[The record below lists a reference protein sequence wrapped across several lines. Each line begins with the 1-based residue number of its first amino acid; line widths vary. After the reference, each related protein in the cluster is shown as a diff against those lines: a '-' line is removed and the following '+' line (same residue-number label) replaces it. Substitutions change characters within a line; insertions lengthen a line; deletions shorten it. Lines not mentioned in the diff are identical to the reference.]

1 MTTPLLAVILYMELE
16 FQFRL
21 LVPEEEEGMNR
32 TESANKR
39 ADAVTNRTRLL
50 EAALVVF
57 AQSGL
62 DLEVN
67 DVASQAHVG
76 VGTLY
81 RHFGNREDLLRAIIN
96 AVVDDVLTQ
105 LRQAVPPSADDPRTA
120 LFALVSAGL
129 RVQQQYQS
137 VFSVVRD
144 PRLSKLFDRTY
155 RETRRMQ
162 LLDPVKSV
170 IERGIQRGSFRADL
184 DPELVAEI
192 IYGSFTGV
200 FENLGKRYSFADLE
214 QRLFQLFWT
223 MVAQEHP

>member
-1 MTTPLLAVILYMELE
+1 
-16 FQFRL
+16 
-21 LVPEEEEGMNR
+21 MNHA
-32 TESANKR
+32 EVSGKR
-39 ADAVTNRTRLL
+39 ADAVINRTRLL

-62 DLEVN
+62 DLEVH

-105 LRQAVPPSADDPRTA
+105 ICQAVQPHADDPRTA

-144 PRLSKLFDRTY
+144 SRLTKLFDRTY
-155 RETRRMQ
+155 RETRRTQ
-162 LLDPVKSV
+162 LLDPIKGV
-170 IERGIQRGSFRADL
+170 IERGIQRGIFREGL

-192 IYGSFTGV
+192 IFGSFTGV
-200 FENLGKRYSFADLE
+200 FENLGKHYPFAELE
-214 QRLFQLFWT
+214 QRLSQIFWI